1 MPTPEREGTIDLA
14 VCDVSF
20 TSVLTVLPAVMR
32 LLCAQG
38 SFLALVK
45 PQFEAVRDEV
55 GEGGVV
61 RDAAVRLRALERVAG
76 AFAEAGLAV
85 RGACASPIHGAK
97 GTHEFLLLG
106 VRGGEPVDV
115 DLPAMVSADA

>member
-32 LLCAQG
+32 LLAGSG
-38 SFLALVK
+38 SFLTPVK
-45 PQFEAVRDEV
+45 PHFEAARDEV

-61 RDAAVRLRALERVAG
+61 RDPAVRLRALERVAF
-76 AFAEAGLAV
+76 AFGEAGLGV

-97 GTHEFLLLG
+97 GNHEFLLLG
-106 VRGGEPVDV
+106 VRGEQSADV
-115 DLPAMVSADA
+115 DLAAVVEADA